1 VSGPGIKEFLV
12 PDLGEGLEDASV
24 VCWNVAVGDVIEL
37 NQTLCSLE
45 TAKAEVEIPSPY
57 PGRIVELCGAE
68 GDVLEVGSVLVRID
82 TQATESDPTSP
93 AQTATA
99 RHSGNGNG
107 VAGDGD
113 GTKAGSTVLVGYG
126 TDAEIDSSRREKR
139 GRGGRSRPRAA
150 PPVRKLAA
158 ELLVDLEKLQPG
170 SGAGGMITREDV
182 IAAAGSVGST
192 EEAAPTAR
200 GYDVIPVNRV
210 HVRMA
215 ERMTRSRSEIPDSH
229 ASVQVDCTSLLQLQD
244 RFREAAGENGQQVSS
259 FVLILRLL
267 VIALTRNKVFNASWV
282 ETPNGPQMHAHRAVH
297 LGFGVATPRGLMVPV
312 VADAESKTTLELAA
326 RVTELIRGAR
336 ESSLKPTELQGST
349 FTVSNFGALGLDEGV
364 PVINYPE
371 AAIVG
376 VGSLKPRPVVVEGEL
391 VVRPTMTL
399 TCAFDH
405 RVADGAQVAHFLC
418 EIRDLIEA
426 PELALLDL

>member
-1 VSGPGIKEFLV
+1 MRGFGIKEFLL

-57 PGRIVELCGAE
+57 AGRIVELCGAE

-82 TQATESDPTSP
+82 TESTERDPAAP
-93 AQTATA
+93 AQVSPGT
-99 RHSGNGNG
+99 HSGNGNG
-107 VAGDGD
+107 VTGDGSK
-113 GTKAGSTVLVGYG
+113 GGSDSVLVGYG
-126 TDAEIDSSRREKR
+126 TDAQSDSSRREKR
-139 GRGGRSRPRAA
+139 GRGGPLRARAA

-158 ELLVDLEKLQPG
+158 ELLVDLEKLEAG
-170 SGAGGMITREDV
+170 SGAGGLITREDV
-182 IAAAGSVGST
+182 IAAARSVGVT
-192 EEAAPTAR
+192 AEEVPTAR
-200 GYDVIPVNRV
+200 SYDVIPVNRV

-215 ERMTRSRSEIPDSH
+215 QRMAQSRSEIPDSH
-229 ASVQVDCTSLLQLQD
+229 SSVQVDCTGLLKLRD
-244 RFREAAGENGQQVSS
+244 RFKEADGENGHHVTP

-267 VIALTRNKVFNASWV
+267 VIALTHNKVFNSSWV
-282 ETPNGPQMHAHRAVH
+282 ETPNGPQVHAHRAVH

-312 VADAESKTTLELAA
+312 VADAESKTTVKLAA
-326 RVTELIRGAR
+326 RVAELIRDAR
-336 ESSLKPTELQGST
+336 EGSLKPTELQGST
-349 FTVSNFGALGLDEGV
+349 FTVSNFGALGLDQGV

-371 AAIVG
+371 CAILG
-376 VGSLKPRPVVVEGEL
+376 VGSLKPRAVVVDGEL
-391 VVRPTMTL
+391 VVRPTLTL

-405 RVADGAQVAHFLC
+405 RIADGAQLAHFLC
-418 EIRDLIEA
+418 ELRDLIEA

>member
-1 VSGPGIKEFLV
+1 
-12 PDLGEGLEDASV
+12 
-24 VCWNVAVGDVIEL
+24 
-37 NQTLCSLE
+37 
-45 TAKAEVEIPSPY
+45 
-57 PGRIVELCGAE
+57 
-68 GDVLEVGSVLVRID
+68 
-82 TQATESDPTSP
+82 
-93 AQTATA
+93 
-99 RHSGNGNG
+99 
-107 VAGDGD
+107 
-113 GTKAGSTVLVGYG
+113 
-126 TDAEIDSSRREKR
+126 
-139 GRGGRSRPRAA
+139 
-150 PPVRKLAA
+150 
-158 ELLVDLEKLQPG
+158 
-170 SGAGGMITREDV
+170 MITREDV

-192 EEAAPTAR
+192 EEEAPTAR

-215 ERMTRSRSEIPDSH
+215 ERMTRSHSEIPDSH
-229 ASVQVDCTSLLQLQD
+229 ASVHVDCTSLLQLRD
-244 RFREAAGENGQQVSS
+244 RFTEAAGENGQQVSS

-267 VIALTRNKVFNASWV
+267 VISLTRNKVFNSSWV

-336 ESSLKPTELQGST
+336 EGSLKPTELQGST

-371 AAIVG
+371 AAILG

-418 EIRDLIEA
+418 EIRDLQGA
-426 PELALLDL
+426 G